1 MGGYLADFL
10 PPRAIRRLAVVWFSI
25 GLSASGVCAAGI
37 HPVLREWVRADDPN
51 REVPV
56 WVLFSDH
63 DFNGQADRSA
73 ALAAAQDR
81 IGEGALAR
89 RSRAG
94 VALADEFDLPV
105 NRAYLDA
112 VAHHGKLRHE
122 SRWLNGVSVL
132 VKLRDVASIACLPFV
147 EQIRPVGRG
156 RLAGLGPERGP
167 DGRILE
173 RFDPSLARPAP
184 QRPATSYGPSFDQL
198 NEIGVVQAHAAG
210 YTGSRVVLMMLDTG
224 FRKDHQAVSG
234 LLRIAE
240 HDFVYGDGDTQNGVG
255 DEPTQHWHG
264 TATWSACGGYAPG
277 TLIGPAYRAG
287 FLLAKTEDIR
297 SETEVE
303 EDNYVAALEWGDSL
317 GVDVTSASLIYMG
330 FDDGSG
336 WDWQELDGDTAP
348 ITRALDR
355 AAARGILCVNAMGNA
370 GPAAGTLGEPADA
383 DSILSVGAVDWD
395 DQIADFSSRGPT
407 VDGRI
412 KPEVCARGVETW
424 CADANGIDSYVG
436 ASGTSLA
443 TPLVGG
449 ACALLLEAHPEW
461 SALRARSALMMTADR
476 SGHPGNDYGFGRI
489 NLWAAI
495 HQAPLVVPVP
505 FSLVVPAD
513 GAMLQTVRP
522 TLVWNRSADPQ
533 GGTITYEVWID
544 EDPQFATPLV
554 IEDLA
559 DTVVTTSPLA
569 AETLFHWRVFTE
581 EPDGY
586 RRMSREDRTF
596 RTAAVGSAED
606 LPVLVDGWRIAASPN
621 PWQQNSVIR
630 WYAPPGSLGQ
640 EVTLTIFDPG
650 GRRLTRE
657 RRGVDRE
664 GWLQW
669 SWSPG
674 IGDPG
679 RASAGVYIAKLN
691 ANGRVATTKIVW
703 LR

>member
-10 PPRAIRRLAVVWFSI
+10 TPRARRRLAVIWFSI
-25 GLSASGVCAAGI
+25 GLTASGVCAAGV
-37 HPVLREWVRADDPN
+37 HPVLREWVRAGDPD
-51 REVPV
+51 RGTPV

-63 DFNGQADRSA
+63 DLNGPADRSA

-81 IGEGALAR
+81 IGEAALAR

-94 VALADEFDLPV
+94 AALADEFDLPV
-105 NRAYLDA
+105 SRAYLEA
-112 VAHHGKLRHE
+112 VARHGELRHQ
-122 SRWLNGVSVL
+122 SRWLNGVSVVVRL
-132 VKLRDVASIACLPFV
+132 GDVASIASLPFV
-147 EQIRPVGRG
+147 KEIRPVGQG
-156 RLAGLGPERGP
+156 RLAGLGPERAP

-184 QRPATSYGPSFDQL
+184 RRPATSYGPSFDQL

-210 YTGSRVVLMMLDTG
+210 YAGSRVILMMLDTG
-224 FRKDHQAVSG
+224 FRKDHQAVSS

-240 HDFVYGDGDTQNGVG
+240 HDFVFGDGDTQNGVG

-287 FLLAKTEDIR
+287 FILAKTEDIR
-297 SETEVE
+297 SETVVE

-317 GVDVTSASLIYMG
+317 GVEVTSASLIYMG

-355 AAARGILCVNAMGNA
+355 AAARGILCVNAMGNS
-370 GPAAGTLGEPADA
+370 GPAEGTLGEPADA
-383 DSILSVGAVDWD
+383 DSILAVGALDWD
-395 DQIADFSSRGPT
+395 NLIADFSSRGPT

-424 CADANGIDSYVG
+424 CADANGMDSYVG

-461 SALRARSALMMTADR
+461 SAQRARSALMMTADR
-476 SGHPGNDYGFGRI
+476 SGQPNNDYGFGRI
-489 NLWAAI
+489 DLWAAM
-495 HQAPLVVPVP
+495 HQAPIVVPVP
-505 FSLVVPAD
+505 FSLVAPAE
-513 GAMLQTVRP
+513 GAVLQTVRP
-522 TLVWNRSADPQ
+522 TLVWNRSTDPQ
-533 GGTITYEVWID
+533 GGAITYEVWID
-544 EDPQFATPLV
+544 EDPRFATPLV
-554 IEDLA
+554 IEGLA

-569 AETLFHWRVFTE
+569 AETLFHWRVFAE

-586 RRMSREDRTF
+586 RRMCREDRTF
-596 RTAAVGSAED
+596 RTPAAGSAED
-606 LPVLVDGWRIAASPN
+606 LPATVDGWKIEVSPN
-621 PWQQNSVIR
+621 PWQTNSVIR

-640 EVTLTIFDPG
+640 EVTLTVFDPG
-650 GRRLTRE
+650 GRRLARE

-679 RASAGVYIAKLN
+679 RTSAGVYIAKLN